1 MSAAA
6 PSSAAAPRA
15 RFITF
20 EGIDGAGKSSQIAA
34 LVEQLHARSIEV
46 EQSREPGGTAL
57 GERLRE
63 LLLNEAMAADTEAL
77 LMFAARCEHLAARI
91 RPALAAGRWVVC
103 DRFSDA
109 SFAYQAGGRGLS
121 TARLEALEQWVHADL
136 QPELTLLFELPPAG
150 AAARVA
156 ATGADPDRFEREQTA
171 FFERVRAAYLER
183 ARQAPQRIE
192 VIDATASPDA
202 IRSRIADVVATRLLR

>member
-6 PSSAAAPRA
+6 ASSAAAPRA

-34 LVEQLHARSIEV
+34 LVEQLHARGIEV

-136 QPELTLLFELPPAG
+136 QPDLTLLFDLPPAV

-171 FFERVRAAYLER
+171 FFECVRAAYLER

-192 VIDATASPDA
+192 VIDATASPEA
-202 IRSRIADVVATRLLR
+202 IRNRIADVVATRLLR